1 LAEPALDERPV
12 GEAGLM
18 QRLSRPSLDWLLVFV
33 PVSIVADLLG
43 QTTVVFITSAIAI
56 VPLAG
61 IIGRSTDQVA
71 RRVGSRLGG
80 LLNATLGNITELIVC
95 ILLINASNFAIVKAS
110 LIGSILGNLL
120 LVLGLSFVVG
130 GIHHKEQAFSSRAA
144 GVHSASLLLA
154 VAGLLMPA
162 LLILTTPD
170 VTFFEKEV
178 VSGVVAIVL
187 ILLYIAA
194 LAFTQITHPHLFR
207 AADEPATPTTTTLRR
222 SIVMLVVSALLVGV
236 ESELLVSSLGPA
248 LIALHLPAIF
258 VGLIL
263 IPIIGNAAE
272 HASAVYFAAKD
283 RVDLTLEIAV
293 GSSTQIALFVAPILV
308 FISLAIGHPMDFVF
322 TAFEIAVVSLSTL
335 IVALIVLEG
344 RSNWLSGVQ
353 LVGAY
358 IVVGAA
364 AFFIR
369 SAT

>member
-1 LAEPALDERPV
+1 MLT
-12 GEAGLM
+12 
-18 QRLSRPSLDWLLVFV
+18 RLPPPSLNWLLVFV
-33 PVSIVADLLG
+33 PVSLVADLLG
-43 QTTVVFITSAIAI
+43 QTVVVFVMSGLAII
-56 VPLAG
+56 PLAG
-61 IIGRSTDQVA
+61 LIGRSTDQVA
-71 RRVGSRLGG
+71 RRVGPRIGG

-95 ILLINASNFAIVKAS
+95 VLLITVSDFAIVKAS

-120 LVLGLSFVVG
+120 LVLGISFFVG
-130 GIHHKEQAFSSRAA
+130 GVHHKEQRFSSRAA
-144 GVHSASLLLA
+144 GVHSVSLLLA

-162 LLILTTPD
+162 LLILTTPQ
-170 VTFFEKEV
+170 VGFVEKEV

-187 ILLYIAA
+187 ILLYLAA

-207 AADEPATPTTTTLRR
+207 GAEELEIPTASMRR
-222 SIVMLVVSALLVGV
+222 SIIVLVVAAGLVGV
-236 ESELLVSSLGPA
+236 ESELLVSTLAPA
-248 LIALHLPAIF
+248 LTALRLPPIF

-308 FISLAIGHPMDFVF
+308 FISLALGHPMDFVF
-322 TAFEIAVVSLSTL
+322 TPFEIAVVSLATL
-335 IVALIVLEG
+335 IVALISLEG

-353 LVGAY
+353 LMGAY
-358 IVVGAA
+358 IVIGAA

-369 SAT
+369 AAA

>member
-1 LAEPALDERPV
+1 
-12 GEAGLM
+12 M
-18 QRLSRPSLDWLLVFV
+18 KRLRQPSLDWLLVFV
-33 PVSIVADLLG
+33 PVSIAADLLG
-43 QTTVVFITSAIAI
+43 QTTVVFITSALAI

-80 LLNATLGNITELIVC
+80 LMNATLGNITELIVC
-95 ILLINASNFAIVKAS
+95 ILLINASNFPIVKAS

-130 GIHHKEQAFSSRAA
+130 GIHHKEQTFSSRAA

-162 LLILTTPD
+162 LLILTTPE
-170 VTFFEKEV
+170 VGFIEKEV

-187 ILLYIAA
+187 ILLYVAA
-194 LAFTQITHPHLFR
+194 LVFTQITHPHLFR
-207 AADEPATPTTTTLRR
+207 AADEPATPTTMLRR

-236 ESELLVSSLGPA
+236 ESELLVSSLEPA
-248 LIALHLPAIF
+248 LVALHLPAIF

-283 RVDLTLEIAV
+283 RVDLTLGFARIQRSLLRLSRMLTRISPSCQSYQVATV
-293 GSSTQIALFVAPILV
+293 IGKPSGLMQAITAGWGFLRNSSTR
-308 FISLAIGHPMDFVF
+308 G
-322 TAFEIAVVSLSTL
+322 
-335 IVALIVLEG
+335 G
-344 RSNWLSGVQ
+344 RSSG
-353 LVGAY
+353 GT
-358 IVVGAA
+358 AA
-364 AFFIR
+364 SRRGRFEAAR
-369 SAT
+369 ERCCRR

>member
-1 LAEPALDERPV
+1 LAEPALDERPG

-33 PVSIVADLLG
+33 PVSIVADVMG

-95 ILLINASNFAIVKAS
+95 ILLINVGNFAIVKAS
-110 LIGSILGNLL
+110 LIGSIVGNLL

-170 VTFFEKEV
+170 VSFFEKEV
-178 VSGVVAIVL
+178 VSGIVAIVL
-187 ILLYIAA
+187 ILLYVAA

-207 AADEPATPTTTTLRR
+207 AADEPATPTTTLRR

-236 ESELLVSSLGPA
+236 ESELLVSSLEPA

-322 TAFEIAVVSLSTL
+322 TPFEIAVVSLSTL

-358 IVVGAA
+358 IVIGAA

>member
-1 LAEPALDERPV
+1 
-12 GEAGLM
+12 M
-18 QRLSRPSLDWLLVFV
+18 KRLLQPSMDWLLVFV

-43 QTTVVFITSAIAI
+43 QSTVVFITSALAI

-120 LVLGLSFVVG
+120 L
-130 GIHHKEQAFSSRAA
+130 EQSFSSRAA

-162 LLILTTPD
+162 LLILTTPEIG
-170 VTFFEKEV
+170 FFEKEV
-178 VSGVVAIVL
+178 VSGVVATVL

-194 LAFTQITHPHLFR
+194 LAFTQITHPHLFQ
-207 AADEPATPTTTTLRR
+207 ASEEPATPTKSLRR
-222 SIVMLVVSALLVGV
+222 SVVMLVVAALLVGL
-236 ESELLVSSLGPA
+236 ESELLVTSLEPA
-248 LIALHLPAIF
+248 LVALHLPAIF

-263 IPIIGNAAE
+263 IPIIGNASE

-322 TAFEIAVVSLSTL
+322 TAFEIAVVSLATL

-358 IVVGAA
+358 IVIGAA

-369 SAT
+369 SAG